1 MIGEMNREAY
11 FKEYL
16 CLDFAYNLGQR
27 VSAKRS
33 ITFAEGGEAEV
44 EGLPSVVVD
53 EMSKGTLLFLLNW
66 QSSNEENYLQI
77 RQISDS

>member
-16 CLDFAYNLGQR
+16 CLDFATNLDQR
-27 VSAKRS
+27 VSGKRS
-33 ITFAEGGEAEV
+33 ITFAEGGDNDV

-53 EMSKGTLLFLLNW
+53 QMGKGIPLFLLNW
-66 QSSNEENYLQI
+66 KSSSEENYLQI
-77 RQISDS
+77 KEIND